1 MEKSNTHPLRAAREE
16 CNLTIDELAE
26 EVKVGAKTIWNAENN
41 RPISAKCRRLIC
53 DYFGK
58 TSQELGLISAR
69 RGEKIEESRISELS
83 ANISSNKYTPIVPS
97 RETLLLNGITLPAG
111 KHITEEERFQLT
123 GALGDSISN
132 CWKLSIKT
140 SPAQMLAIAQA
151 HLYFVQQAHSMLH
164 YDVRPAFYSSV
175 YRLTGI
181 ALQFQGYTDEAF
193 KMHEKSYI
201 AALEGADIWNM
212 AQSLLC
218 QANIHQRRSMY
229 SAAQEA
235 IEATI
240 RLISYK
246 MDKQSLANILLNAHL
261 YAINAENAAYMSE
274 FDKVQTNLAL
284 SQTFL
289 EYLPVAHEEFD
300 KTSWHQYAGVCA
312 LIGGQ
317 YDVALN
323 ELRSALDMLPHE
335 WLQRHATILIQL
347 FIAHARKHDL
357 DATFTIAN
365 KAISVLETLQSPDL
379 SRQFAAYAQNELQ
392 QAFPGNQQTK
402 NLIINAQRVL
412 LLPQYENKSSILR
425 SFDK

>member
-1 MEKSNTHPLRAAREE
+1 MSNTHPLRAAREA

-41 RPISAKCRRLIC
+41 HPISAKCRQLIC
-53 DYFGK
+53 EYFGK

-69 RGEKIEESRISELS
+69 RGEKIEQIHLLESPIKSVDILYNPV
-83 ANISSNKYTPIVPS
+83 NI
-97 RETLLLNGITLPAG
+97 TLNSITLPAG

-132 CWKLSIKT
+132 CWKLSIRT
-140 SPAQMLAIAQA
+140 PPAQMLAIAQA
-151 HLYFVQQAHSMLH
+151 HLYLVQQAHSVLH

-218 QANIHQRRSMY
+218 QANIHQSRSMY

-289 EYLPVAHEEFD
+289 EYLPTTHEEFD

-317 YDVALN
+317 YDIALN
-323 ELRSALDMLPHE
+323 ELQSALDMLPRE
-335 WLQRHATILIQL
+335 WLQRHAIILIQL

-357 DATFTIAN
+357 DATLIIAN
-365 KAISVLETLQSPDL
+365 KAISVLETLQSPGL

-402 NLIINAQRVL
+402 DLIINAQRIL
-412 LLPQYENKSSILR
+412 LLPQYENKLSILR